1 MRTIQYA
8 TLSFCCLALA
18 SKAAESAVQLPV
30 PTPQQL
36 AWHEAGIGLFFHWA
50 PNVYQGGEGDNR
62 STPRDQINPDRFD
75 AAQWT
80 RAVQAA
86 GAGYLIFVAKHVG
99 GYCAWQTKTTDYSLK
114 SSSWKQGRGDM
125 LAELAQACQ
134 EKAVR
139 LGVYFSPRDDTHGA
153 DTGGRAGSPEKQAAY
168 NELYRQQ
175 LTELLTQYGPM
186 FEMWFDGGN
195 IVPINDLIDKL
206 SPGIISFQGRR
217 TGGSR
222 WVGTEHGFAPYP
234 CWNTISWKEGETPKE
249 GAGSPTGNLW
259 CPAEC
264 DVSIIR
270 PRWFW
275 SPGCDHSIL
284 SLDALVE
291 IYYLSVGHGVNL
303 LLNATPDSHG
313 EVPAAQ
319 MQRLQEFGDEIRAR
333 FGKPLF
339 TTKGEG
345 NNLALD
351 LGRARTIDHIAL
363 REDIAGGERIRK
375 FIIEG
380 RRADGKWVALARGTQ
395 VGSRQII
402 PIPEI
407 AVTNLRLTVQE
418 THAPVLI
425 RELSAFYVNRPVPP
439 LAYREG
445 GRPAM
450 RAPGISRS
458 RDGHFAV
465 DCPTPDWEIRYT
477 LDGRL
482 PTVQAPLYT
491 VPIQLSSPG
500 TIRAQAFR
508 DGRPSSVIMRATFD
522 RILLRPEV
530 FLDELPMISMKSGNE
545 QPKQETQM
553 RKNCIGKPLRL
564 GGVTYERGLGD
575 HAGNGFAA
583 ELVYALKPEYKRF
596 VSLVGVD
603 DQTAGR
609 GTLGIQVFVDNQ
621 LKTKTPV
628 LRGGQPPHCLEV
640 DLPQG
645 ARQLR
650 LVIDDAG
657 DGYGYDDA
665 DFVNAGFVVGPD
677 RNNNKITR

>member
-30 PTPQQL
+30 PTPQQI

-114 SSSWKQGRGDM
+114 TSSWKQGRGDM
-125 LAELAQACQ
+125 LAELARACQ
-134 EKAVR
+134 EKALR

-345 NNLALD
+345 NTLALD
-351 LGRARTIDHIAL
+351 LGGARTIDHIAL
-363 REDIAGGERIRK
+363 REDISGGERVRK

-407 AVTNLRLTVQE
+407 ALTNLRLTVQE
-418 THAPVLI
+418 SVAPVTI
-425 RELSAFYVNRPVPP
+425 RELSVFYVNRPVPP

-445 GRPAM
+445 GRPVM

-458 RDGHFAV
+458 RDGHFAI
-465 DCPTPDWEIRYT
+465 DCPTPDWEIRFT
-477 LDGRL
+477 LDGSEPTRQSSLYREPQSL
-482 PTVQAPLYT
+482 P
-491 VPIQLSSPG
+491 
-500 TIRAQAFR
+500 
-508 DGRPSSVIMRATFD
+508 
-522 RILLRPEV
+522 
-530 FLDELPMISMKSGNE
+530 
-545 QPKQETQM
+545 
-553 RKNCIGKPLRL
+553 L
-564 GGVTYERGLGD
+564 GGVLKTRYFDLEAPASAVGPVAVRHFGLPPSRITVLRASSEEKDTPATAAFDGD
-575 HAGNGFAA
+575 PKTMWHTAWRQGAAPPPHEIVVDLGQSWSITGVGYLSRQDAVGNFPNGLQLWASGGSTNFTAKPQFEGTFGNFKTDPHAWHQLAFPQRISG
-583 ELVYALKPEYKRF
+583 RF
-596 VSLVGVD
+596 VRIVYPDEVNNAKCVASAEIEILVE
-603 DQTAGR
+603 
-609 GTLGIQVFVDNQ
+609 
-621 LKTKTPV
+621 K
-628 LRGGQPPHCLEV
+628 
-640 DLPQG
+640 
-645 ARQLR
+645 
-650 LVIDDAG
+650 
-657 DGYGYDDA
+657 
-665 DFVNAGFVVGPD
+665 
-677 RNNNKITR
+677 